1 MFWSDLFWSELQM
14 LKEAKVLLKFKK
26 YYLLKNDKDLAQVN
40 SNAKLYKDDLI
51 LMKKI
56 GFIFQN

>member
-1 MFWSDLFWSELQM
+1 M
-14 LKEAKVLLKFKK
+14 LKEAKVLHKFKK

-56 GFIFQN
+56 GFIFRINERNSIEKL